1 MKLELRQEQ
10 RLSQRQI
17 QSLHLLQMG
26 WMELENTLS
35 QLAEENPLID
45 LDASHFYHAD
55 VSPSAA
61 YPGSTYR
68 PPLED
73 EAPSPI
79 DLASTDGGLHETLP
93 RHLQRQIAALPI
105 SKGKKQV
112 LFYLSECLDD
122 DGYLRATTEELTED
136 TGLAPLLL
144 RRCMNALQAL
154 EPAGV
159 GAQSLKQCLRLQL
172 ERTGSDETALRIVQD
187 FLPSLAKGRYRQI
200 AEAIGVPEKEVRRA
214 SDAIRQLEP
223 RPGLAFCRPERS
235 PTIRPDIY
243 IVDRGGTFVCD
254 EDRLYR
260 PTVHV
265 NVYYRKL
272 YLTTENAELK
282 QYLKEKLRH
291 AESILY
297 ALEQRGSTLLL
308 CARYIAAQ
316 QQEYFRRG
324 PSFLTPMTMT
334 SAASALGVSLPPP
347 SAGQC
352 GISTFKAHRVSTL
365 FPTSSPLPRQT
376 SVLTAAMPHAPC
388 CAVSSNKRT
397 NTIHSPTKSSVKCWC
412 RRAFPFHAALRQ
424 NIVENCRSP
433 VPLGVAH
440 LDASS
445 VQQNQPTPVCMGWFF
460 LPITKEFFHVG
471 LNGI

>member
-10 RLSQRQI
+10 RLSPRQI
-17 QSLHLLQMG
+17 QSLQLLQMG
-26 WMELENTLS
+26 WMELESTLS

-45 LDASHFYHAD
+45 LDASHFHHTD
-55 VSPSAA
+55 MSPSAA
-61 YPGSTYR
+61 SSCNTYR
-68 PPLED
+68 PALED

-79 DLASTDGGLHETLP
+79 DLASTDGGLHETLS
-93 RHLQRQIAALPI
+93 RHLQRQITALSL
-105 SKGKKQV
+105 SKEEKQV

-122 DGYLRATTEELTED
+122 SGYLRFTAEELAED
-136 TGLAPLLL
+136 TGLSPTLL
-144 RRCMNALQAL
+144 RRCMDILRSL

-159 GAQSLKQCLRLQL
+159 GAQSLEQCLWLQL
-172 ERTGSDETALRIVQD
+172 KRTDSDETALRIVQD
-187 FLPSLAKGRYRQI
+187 YLSSLAKGHYRQI
-200 AEAIGVPEKEVRRA
+200 AEAIGISEKEVRRA

-260 PTVHV
+260 PAIHV
-265 NVYYRKL
+265 NTYYRKL

-282 QYLKEKLRH
+282 QYLEEKLRH

-308 CARYIAAQ
+308 CARYIAAL

-334 SAASALGVSLPPP
+334 DAASALGVSP
-347 SAGQC
+347 STISRAVRDKYLQSPQ
-352 GISTFKAHRVSTL
+352 GIYPLSHFFSSSAADKCAYSGNAARALLQRLIKQEDKRHPLSDQKL
-365 FPTSSPLPRQT
+365 CQLMEQEGFPISRR
-376 SVLTAAMPHAPC
+376 TAAKYRGELQIPG
-388 CAVSSNKRT
+388 VSGRRT
-397 NTIHSPTKSSVKCWC
+397 P
-412 RRAFPFHAALRQ
+412 
-424 NIVENCRSP
+424 
-433 VPLGVAH
+433 
-440 LDASS
+440 
-445 VQQNQPTPVCMGWFF
+445 
-460 LPITKEFFHVG
+460 
-471 LNGI
+471 

>member
-105 SKGKKQV
+105 SKEKKQV

-122 DGYLRATTEELTED
+122 DGYLRATTEELAED

-243 IVDRGGTFVCD
+243 IMDRGGTFVCD

-334 SAASALGVSLPPP
+334 SAASALGVSP
-347 SAGQC
+347 STISRAVRDKYLQSPQ
-352 GISTFKAHRVSTL
+352 GIYPLSHFFSSSAADKCAYSSNAARALLCRLIEQEDKHHPLSDQKLCQMLVQEGFPVS
-365 FPTSSPLPRQT
+365 RR
-376 SVLTAAMPHAPC
+376 TAAKYRGELQIPGA
-388 CAVSSNKRT
+388 SG
-397 NTIHSPTKSSVKCWC
+397 
-412 RRAFPFHAALRQ
+412 RRAP
-424 NIVENCRSP
+424 
-433 VPLGVAH
+433 
-440 LDASS
+440 
-445 VQQNQPTPVCMGWFF
+445 
-460 LPITKEFFHVG
+460 
-471 LNGI
+471 

>member
-105 SKGKKQV
+105 SKEKKQV

-122 DGYLRATTEELTED
+122 DGYLRATIEELAED

-223 RPGLAFCRPERS
+223 RPGLAFCRPEHS

-308 CARYIAAQ
+308 CARYL
-316 QQEYFRRG
+316 R
-324 PSFLTPMTMT
+324 
-334 SAASALGVSLPPP
+334 SA
-347 SAGQC
+347 
-352 GISTFKAHRVSTL
+352 
-365 FPTSSPLPRQT
+365 
-376 SVLTAAMPHAPC
+376 
-388 CAVSSNKRT
+388 
-397 NTIHSPTKSSVKCWC
+397 
-412 RRAFPFHAALRQ
+412 
-424 NIVENCRSP
+424 
-433 VPLGVAH
+433 
-440 LDASS
+440 
-445 VQQNQPTPVCMGWFF
+445 
-460 LPITKEFFHVG
+460 
-471 LNGI
+471 